1 MRSFSLYSDC
11 RWNGFSKTEE
21 LRKQLPFALCIYTLL
36 FIRAILWEQNPWFW
50 QQRKIKSKVKN
61 KIRHAVHKSKVSRLT
76 IIKIIRTKHRN
87 RAWLSLILYCMQSS
101 LLPLFYCHTLTELSF
116 LMTTSYLVL
125 WLTLLKIS
133 ITKGRFFS
141 FWLPVKS
148 YSDFWYYRSLLY
160 YGKFT
165 KIRKNQ
171 GQIKNNIP

>member
-61 KIRHAVHKSKVSRLT
+61 KIRHPVHKSKVSRLT
-76 IIKIIRTKHRN
+76 IIKIIRTKHHN

-125 WLTLLKIS
+125 WLTVLKIS
-133 ITKGRFFS
+133 ITKGLFF
-141 FWLPVKS
+141 L
-148 YSDFWYYRSLLY
+148 SDFLLY
-160 YGKFT
+160 HTPISGIIDHYCILRNF
-165 KIRKNQ
+165 
-171 GQIKNNIP
+171 